1 MTDLV
6 ARTTALPRFRTL
18 LLAGLA
24 VLAIALS
31 AIGLYGVVAFAVA
44 ARKREFGLR
53 MTLGA
58 DGSRIARL
66 VLRDGLR
73 LTAPGVA
80 LGLLGSL
87 MVTRWLSSYLYGIEP
102 HDPVI
107 LGLVALAVTL
117 LALTAMALPAWRAL
131 RVDPAVALRGD

>member
-107 LGLVALAVTL
+107 LALAVTL

>member
-31 AIGLYGVVAFAVA
+31 AIGRYGVVAFAVA

-107 LGLVALAVTL
+107 LALAVTL

>member
-107 LGLVALAVTL
+107 LALAVTL

-131 RVDPAVALRGD
+131 RVDPAVARRGD

>member
-31 AIGLYGVVAFAVA
+31 AIGRYGVVAFAVA
-44 ARKREFGLR
+44 ARTREFGLR

-107 LGLVALAVTL
+107 LALAVTL